1 MCTEKFYCNKY
12 RCLDWYFMKKDLVD
26 LHFKLAE
33 ASLGVGGL
41 NNLNKQI
48 KKLLN
53 FLEQKKVTAVD
64 LVKLWALTE
73 QVTLAD
79 ILRKA
84 AKMYESNEIG
94 GQCEWVRGKM
104 EAAGRA
110 LDKILISG
118 MSTLGLQLHP
128 EFRDQA
134 SNSQKRRDL
143 RKFVDAFVKWHLI
156 SEHPGFSAEHN
167 GLFSVAT
174 AGGSTSAQRV
184 AAAATEELDPCI
196 ALGAEVC
203 ERMMQFFSQ

>member
-1 MCTEKFYCNKY
+1 
-12 RCLDWYFMKKDLVD
+12 MKKDVVD

-41 NNLNKQI
+41 FNLNKQI
-48 KKLLN
+48 NKLLN
-53 FLEQKKVTAVD
+53 FLEQGTVTAVD

-73 QVTLAD
+73 EVTLAD

-104 EAAGRA
+104 VAAGQA

-134 SNSQKRRDL
+134 NNSQKIRDL
-143 RKFVDAFVKWHLI
+143 RKFVDTFVKWHLI
-156 SEHPGFSAEHN
+156 SDDHPRFSAEHN

-174 AGGSTSAQRV
+174 AG
-184 AAAATEELDPCI
+184 AATTEDPCL
-196 ALGAEVC
+196 ALGVEVC
-203 ERMMQFFSQ
+203 ERMMECFSQ

>member
-1 MCTEKFYCNKY
+1 
-12 RCLDWYFMKKDLVD
+12 MKKDVVD

-41 NNLNKQI
+41 YNLNKQI
-48 KKLLN
+48 NKLLN
-53 FLEQKKVTAVD
+53 VLEQGTVTAVD

-104 EAAGRA
+104 VAAGQA

-118 MSTLGLQLHP
+118 MSTLGLKLHP
-128 EFRDQA
+128 EFRDLA
-134 SNSQKRRDL
+134 NNSQKIRDL
-143 RKFVDAFVKWHLI
+143 RKFVDTFVKWHLI

-174 AGGSTSAQRV
+174 AG
-184 AAAATEELDPCI
+184 AATTEDPCI
-196 ALGAEVC
+196 ALGVEVC
-203 ERMMQFFSQ
+203 ERMMEFFSQ

>member
-12 RCLDWYFMKKDLVD
+12 RCLDWYIMKKDVVD

-41 NNLNKQI
+41 FNLNKQI
-48 KKLLN
+48 NKLLN
-53 FLEQKKVTAVD
+53 FLEQGTVTAVD

-84 AKMYESNEIG
+84 AKMYESNKIG
-94 GQCEWVRGKM
+94 GQCEWVRRKM
-104 EAAGRA
+104 LDAGEA

-118 MSTLGLQLHP
+118 MSNLGLQLHP
-128 EFRDQA
+128 EFRDLA
-134 SNSQKRRDL
+134 NNSQKIRDL
-143 RKFVDAFVKWHLI
+143 RKFVDTFVKWHLI
-156 SEHPGFSAEHN
+156 SDDHPGFSAEHN

-184 AAAATEELDPCI
+184 AAATTEDPCI
-196 ALGAEVC
+196 ALGVEVC
-203 ERMMQFFSQ
+203 ERMMEFFSQ

>member
-1 MCTEKFYCNKY
+1 
-12 RCLDWYFMKKDLVD
+12 MKKDVVD

-41 NNLNKQI
+41 FNLNKQI
-48 KKLLN
+48 NKLLN
-53 FLEQKKVTAVD
+53 FLEQGTVTAVD

-73 QVTLAD
+73 EVTLAD

-104 EAAGRA
+104 VAAGQA

-118 MSTLGLQLHP
+118 MSNLGLQLHP
-128 EFRDQA
+128 EFRDLA
-134 SNSQKRRDL
+134 NNSQKIRDL
-143 RKFVDAFVKWHLI
+143 RKFVDTFVNWHLI
-156 SEHPGFSAEHN
+156 SKQPGFSAEHN

-174 AGGSTSAQRV
+174 AGASTSAQRV

-203 ERMMQFFSQ
+203 ERMLTLMQFFSQ

>member
-1 MCTEKFYCNKY
+1 
-12 RCLDWYFMKKDLVD
+12 MKKDLVD

-41 NNLNKQI
+41 CNLNKQI

-104 EAAGRA
+104 LDAGEA

-118 MSTLGLQLHP
+118 MSNLGLQLHP
-128 EFRDQA
+128 EFRDLA
-134 SNSQKRRDL
+134 NNSQKIRDL
-143 RKFVDAFVKWHLI
+143 RNIRGHICKVAFDLK
-156 SEHPGFSAEHN
+156 
-167 GLFSVAT
+167 
-174 AGGSTSAQRV
+174 TSGV
-184 AAAATEELDPCI
+184 
-196 ALGAEVC
+196 
-203 ERMMQFFSQ
+203 